1 MPTTSANRYFAST
14 AVFLNEVLKLFLC
27 LVVAF
32 RNRRRIDGPRTSFA
46 TTLKNLCSDIFRADN
61 WKLAIPACLY
71 TLQNRLQYVAV
82 SNLDAATFQVTYQL
96 KILTTALFS
105 VMMLHRSLNISKWIS
120 LVALTAGVGIIQ
132 LPSLSDTSTHQ
143 HHHRSA
149 TYEGIHGDIEPTM
162 NRTVGLLAVIVACV
176 LSGLAGV
183 YFEKVLKGSSTSLWI
198 RNVQLSFYSLF
209 PALFVGVMF
218 MDGKEIMDRGFF
230 HGYNIVV
237 WTAIVFQAFGGIVVA
252 LCVNFADNI
261 AKNFA
266 TSISILISCVASVYL
281 FDFVVTANVSAPP
294 IYDRFQWNLT
304 PLQFIIGACVVLFA
318 TWLYSKPDAPNPHS
332 EEYAP
337 LEKTSVDR
345 DRMHGS
351 NHTQERTH
359 GQ

>member
-1 MPTTSANRYFAST
+1 MASKDVPTLMGVPLKLISLATLTFQNSALILIMHYSRIMPTTSANRYFAST

-27 LVVAF
+27 LAVAF

-46 TTLKNLCSDIFRADN
+46 TTFKNLCSDIFRADN

-105 VMMLHRSLNISKWIS
+105 VMMLHRSLNMPKWIS
-120 LVALTAGVGIIQ
+120 LVALTAGVGVIQ
-132 LPSLSDTSTHQ
+132 LPSLSNTSTHQ
-143 HHHRSA
+143 HQHRSA
-149 TYEGIHGDIEPTM
+149 TYEGIHDDDGDIEPTM

-176 LSGLAGV
+176 LSGLAGI

-209 PALFVGVMF
+209 PALFVGVVF

-281 FDFVVTANVSAPP
+281 F
-294 IYDRFQWNLT
+294 
-304 PLQFIIGACVVLFA
+304 
-318 TWLYSKPDAPNPHS
+318 
-332 EEYAP
+332 
-337 LEKTSVDR
+337 
-345 DRMHGS
+345 
-351 NHTQERTH
+351 
-359 GQ
+359 